1 MRMAGLAPGIGYG
14 NGAMIA
20 KRGTKKGMGLAARR
34 IARIGGWTA
43 VTTAAL
49 LAGCAPKKAP
59 PPPTPPTVTPIPPA
73 AALDPESYMAF
84 SASSALFAIKASNF
98 AEARGSTNKIKKY
111 AGQVV
116 MDQTGI
122 GAQLNFAGRY
132 INLLP
137 SSQLLP
143 EHQAMLER
151 LATASDFDGTYKA
164 ELARVLRRAAAAH
177 RAFEAN
183 GSSPTLRPVARFAA
197 PVCEKNLAALGKL

>member
-1 MRMAGLAPGIGYG
+1 M
-14 NGAMIA
+14 
-20 KRGTKKGMGLAARR
+20 
-34 IARIGGWTA
+34 
-43 VTTAAL
+43 VTAAL

-59 PPPTPPTVTPIPPA
+59 PPPPPPTTPLPPA

-84 SASSALFAIKASNF
+84 SASSALFAVKASNF
-98 AEARGSTNKIKKY
+98 AEARGSTNKIKKF

-122 GAQLNFAGRY
+122 GAQLSFAGRY

-143 EHQAMLER
+143 EHEAMLER

-164 ELARVLRRAAAAH
+164 ELARVLRRAAAQH
-177 RAFEAN
+177 RAFEAS
-183 GSSPTLRPVARFAA
+183 GDSPTLRPVARFAA
-197 PVCEKNLAALGKL
+197 PVCEKNLAALSKL

>member
-1 MRMAGLAPGIGYG
+1 
-14 NGAMIA
+14 
-20 KRGTKKGMGLAARR
+20 
-34 IARIGGWTA
+34 
-43 VTTAAL
+43 VVTAAL

-59 PPPTPPTVTPIPPA
+59 PPPPPPTTPLPPA

-84 SASSALFAIKASNF
+84 SASSALFAVKASNF
-98 AEARGSTNKIKKY
+98 AEARGSTNKIKKF

-122 GAQLNFAGRY
+122 GAQLSFAGRY

-143 EHQAMLER
+143 EHEAMLER

-164 ELARVLRRAAAAH
+164 ELARVLRRAAAQH
-177 RAFEAN
+177 RAFEAS
-183 GSSPTLRPVARFAA
+183 GDSPTLRPVARFAA
-197 PVCEKNLAALGKL
+197 PVCEKNLAALSKL